1 MAIQSFDDKDTED
14 FFYDGTIRKG
24 CGWMHI
30 QKVAARKLDVV
41 HTARRLQDLMA
52 PPNNRLEALHGNLA
66 GYHSIRINDQ
76 WRIVFRWTEAG
87 PASVR
92 ICDYH

>member
-1 MAIQSFDDKDTED
+1 MAIVSFADRETED

-24 CGWMHI
+24 CKWM
-30 QKVAARKLDVV
+30 QTQNVAARKLDIL
-41 HTARRLQDLMA
+41 HTARRLEDLRV
-52 PPNNRLEALHGNLA
+52 PPRNRLEALRGNLI

-87 PASVR
+87 PAEVR